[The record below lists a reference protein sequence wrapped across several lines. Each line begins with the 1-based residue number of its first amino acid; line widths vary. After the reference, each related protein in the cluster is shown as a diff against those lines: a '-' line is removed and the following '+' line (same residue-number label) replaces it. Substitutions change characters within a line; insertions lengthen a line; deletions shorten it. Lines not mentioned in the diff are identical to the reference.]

1 MKKRKA
7 SVFLALLLAMAMLC
21 SACSPS
27 NSNTSQ
33 TPADASQDLNASADV
48 SAGNQSDTLR
58 IVIGAEPSNIMPL
71 SAEAGDGQWIAWC
84 IYDRLVDYD
93 AETGE
98 LVPSLATSWEWIDDT
113 HVRFFLRDDAV
124 AYDGTTITANDVLF
138 SVQRGLEGDA
148 TAQWSM
154 VDGNE
159 CSVEDDYTFVLGLT
173 EAYPS
178 IIGKLAYVATLTVID
193 ESSCEALGG
202 YEAAVRNPQ
211 CTSGP
216 YFFDEWKAGEYI
228 RLVRNDNYWGE
239 AGFYETLEFTWVND
253 STSRTM
259 AVASGDADFAVEI
272 GSADL
277 TAVESYDN
285 CIGIMLGGG
294 GTNVLFFNVTNEYLS
309 NELVREAI
317 FYAIDATACNMV
329 GTNGTSLIADSVI
342 ASSVPYYKAPDGEYD
357 RTVNLERARELL
369 AEAGYADG
377 FELFMP
383 LVAQSQAVCEAIQ
396 ASLLQI
402 GITLRLETM
411 EIPTYLAAT
420 DTGDYDLCFQPTFS
434 DDIVNYVKYYDDRM
448 ELNTRGGG
456 IVGAIEDMYSILDR
470 CRYSTDE
477 EDNMAA
483 WGEFQDYIRDHY
495 LTIPIYESSVFY
507 CANGNYEY
515 NNFSNGH
522 INFATVRPAG

>member
-7 SVFLALLLAMAMLC
+7 SVFLALLLAMVMLC

-228 RLVRNDNYWGE
+228 PPG
-239 AGFYETLEFTWVND
+239 
-253 STSRTM
+253 
-259 AVASGDADFAVEI
+259 
-272 GSADL
+272 
-277 TAVESYDN
+277 
-285 CIGIMLGGG
+285 
-294 GTNVLFFNVTNEYLS
+294 
-309 NELVREAI
+309 
-317 FYAIDATACNMV
+317 
-329 GTNGTSLIADSVI
+329 
-342 ASSVPYYKAPDGEYD
+342 
-357 RTVNLERARELL
+357 
-369 AEAGYADG
+369 
-377 FELFMP
+377 
-383 LVAQSQAVCEAIQ
+383 AQ
-396 ASLLQI
+396 
-402 GITLRLETM
+402 
-411 EIPTYLAAT
+411 
-420 DTGDYDLCFQPTFS
+420 
-434 DDIVNYVKYYDDRM
+434 
-448 ELNTRGGG
+448 
-456 IVGAIEDMYSILDR
+456 
-470 CRYSTDE
+470 
-477 EDNMAA
+477 
-483 WGEFQDYIRDHY
+483 
-495 LTIPIYESSVFY
+495 
-507 CANGNYEY
+507 
-515 NNFSNGH
+515 
-522 INFATVRPAG
+522 